1 MGFRRRNYELEAD
14 LYKVPTPWLFRRE
27 MGELERTS
35 YEDGEERLKISFR
48 GLDIPDGAAA
58 EVVIDG
64 AVVAELPVSDGR
76 ARQILTT
83 TEGHSVPEAKAGQEV
98 EIRFQG
104 TALLA
109 GVFKRD

>member
-1 MGFRRRNYELEAD
+1 MAFRRRNYELEAD
-14 LYKVPTPWLFRRE
+14 LYKVPMPWLFKRE

-48 GLDIPDGAAA
+48 GVKIPEGAIA
-58 EVVIDG
+58 EVAIDG
-64 AVVAELPVSDGR
+64 TVVAELAVAGGR

-83 TEGHSVPEAKAGQEV
+83 TENHSVPEVKDGQKV

-104 TALLA
+104 AALLA
-109 GVFKRD
+109 GVFKYD